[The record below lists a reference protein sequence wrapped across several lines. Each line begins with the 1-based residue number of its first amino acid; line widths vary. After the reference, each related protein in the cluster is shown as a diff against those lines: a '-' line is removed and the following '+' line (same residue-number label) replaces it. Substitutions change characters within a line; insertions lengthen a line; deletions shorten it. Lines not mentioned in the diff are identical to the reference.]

1 VDLERT
7 HIGLIIM
14 HVALVTG
21 TRPQIIKSAP
31 VIHAL
36 EKEGVQVT
44 FIHTG
49 QHYDYELAAQF
60 IEELAIK
67 QPDKNLE
74 VGSGTGVFQIRE
86 VMMRLADSLGQNR
99 PDYLVVPGDTNSALG
114 AALTGFKM
122 DLPTCHLESGLRS
135 YDMGMQEEIN
145 RRLID
150 HGSAGLFAPTVTAV
164 RNLESENV
172 VGTVYHTGDTM
183 YDILKERLKVFNS
196 KSFQDEAM
204 DGIDLPSDNFAMLT
218 MHRRENVDVLKR
230 LRGIIEGLK
239 KINHAIVF
247 PMHPRTR
254 ERLSEHGLEM
264 SKNVHIIPPISYTR
278 MMALV
283 SKSSLLLTDSGGLQK
298 EAYLLN
304 TPCVTLRDNSEWVET
319 IEAKANVLALPN
331 AKDIEKKASM
341 MWGKKL
347 DNDPSVY
354 GDGRASQEIVKIL
367 ASGEIG
373 IKNSVM
379 IE

>member
-1 VDLERT
+1 
-7 HIGLIIM
+7 M
-14 HVALVTG
+14 HVTLVAG

-36 EKEGVQVT
+36 EKEGVRVT

-86 VMMRLADSLGQNR
+86 VMMRLANVIEQDR

-114 AALTGFKM
+114 AALTGLKM

-164 RNLESENV
+164 RNLEEENV

-183 YDILKERLKVFNS
+183 YDILKERLKVFS
-196 KSFQDEAM
+196 SRSFQDEAL
-204 DGIDLPSDNFAMLT
+204 DGIGLPSDDFAMLT
-218 MHRRENVDVLKR
+218 IHRRENVDVLKR
-230 LRGIIEGLK
+230 LKGIMEGLK
-239 KINHAIVF
+239 KINHTIVF
-247 PMHPRTR
+247 PIHPRTR
-254 ERLSEHGLEM
+254 ERLSEHGLEI
-264 SKNVHIIPPISYTR
+264 SKNIHVISPVSYTR

-319 IEAKANVLALPN
+319 IEAKANVLAAPN
-331 AKDIEKKASM
+331 AEDIERKASM
-341 MWGKKL
+341 MWDKKL
-347 DNDPSVY
+347 DNKPGVY
-354 GDGRASQEIVKIL
+354 GNGNASKKI
-367 ASGEIG
+367 AKVISSGEIS
-373 IKNSVM
+373 IKRSVT
-379 IE
+379 

>member
-1 VDLERT
+1 
-7 HIGLIIM
+7 M
-14 HVALVTG
+14 HVTLVTG

-36 EKEGVQVT
+36 EKEGVRVT

-86 VMMRLADSLGQNR
+86 VMMRLADVMEQDR

-150 HGSAGLFAPTVTAV
+150 HGSAGLFAPTITAV
-164 RNLESENV
+164 RNLQEENV
-172 VGTVYHTGDTM
+172 VGTVFHTGDTM
-183 YDILKERLKVFNS
+183 YDILKERLKVFS
-196 KSFQDEAM
+196 SMAFQNEAM
-204 DGIDLPSDNFAMLT
+204 EGIELPFDNFAMLT
-218 MHRRENVDVLKR
+218 MHRRENVDVPEKLKS
-230 LRGIIEGLK
+230 IIEGLEK
-239 KINHAIVF
+239 VDHDIVF

-254 ERLSEHGLEM
+254 ARLSEYGLEM
-264 SKNVHIIPPISYTR
+264 SKNIHIIPPVPYTR

-304 TPCVTLRDNSEWVET
+304 TPCVTIRDNSEWVET
-319 IEAKANVLALPN
+319 IESRANVLALTT

-354 GDGRASQEIVKIL
+354 GDGQASRKIAKLL
-367 ASGEIG
+367 ASGEIS
-373 IKNSVM
+373 IKKSMM

>member
-1 VDLERT
+1 
-7 HIGLIIM
+7 M

-36 EKEGVQVT
+36 EKEGVRVT

-60 IEELAIK
+60 IEEFAIK

-86 VMMRLADSLGQNR
+86 VMMRLADSLEQNR

-145 RRLID
+145 RRMID
-150 HGSAGLFAPTVTAV
+150 HGSAGLFAPTITAV
-164 RNLESENV
+164 RNLEGENV

-183 YDILKERLKVFNS
+183 YDILKEKLKVFNS
-196 KSFQDEAM
+196 KSFQDKAM
-204 DGIDLPSDNFAMLT
+204 DGIELPSDDFAMLT

-230 LRGIIEGLK
+230 LKGIIKGLK
-239 KINHAIVF
+239 KINHTIVF

-264 SKNVHIIPPISYTR
+264 SKNIHIIPPVPYSR

-304 TPCVTLRDNSEWVET
+304 TPCVTIRDNSEWVET
-319 IEAKANVLALPN
+319 IEAKANVLALPD
-331 AKDIEKKASM
+331 AEDIERKASM

-347 DNDPSVY
+347 DNDSSVY
-354 GDGRASQEIVKIL
+354 GDGRASQKIAKLL
-367 ASGEIG
+367 ASGEIS
-373 IKNSVM
+373 IKRSMM

>member
-1 VDLERT
+1 
-7 HIGLIIM
+7 M
-14 HVALVTG
+14 HVTLVTG

-36 EKEGVQVT
+36 EKEGVRVT

-86 VMMRLADSLGQNR
+86 VMIRLADVMEQDR

-164 RNLESENV
+164 QNLEDENV

-183 YDILKERLKVFNS
+183 YDILKEKLKVFNS
-196 KSFQDEAM
+196 KSFQDKAM
-204 DGIDLPSDNFAMLT
+204 DGIELPSDNFAMLT
-218 MHRRENVDVLKR
+218 MHRRENVDVLER
-230 LRGIIEGLK
+230 LKGIIEGLK
-239 KINHAIVF
+239 RINHTIVF

-264 SKNVHIIPPISYTR
+264 SKNIHIIPPVPYTR

-283 SKSSLLLTDSGGLQK
+283 STSSLLLTDSGGLQK

-319 IEAKANVLALPN
+319 IEAKANVLVSPN
-331 AKDIEKKASM
+331 ADDIERKASM

-347 DNDPSVY
+347 DNDPLVY
-354 GDGRASQEIVKIL
+354 GDGKASQKIAKLL
-367 ASGEIG
+367 ASGEIS

>member
-1 VDLERT
+1 
-7 HIGLIIM
+7 M
-14 HVALVTG
+14 HVTLVTG

-36 EKEGVQVT
+36 EKEGVRVT

-74 VGSGTGVFQIRE
+74 VGSGTGVFQIHE
-86 VMMRLADSLGQNR
+86 VMMRLANVIEQDR

-150 HGSAGLFAPTVTAV
+150 HGSAGLFAPTDTAV
-164 RNLESENV
+164 KNLQEENV

-183 YDILKERLKVFNS
+183 YDILKERLKVFS
-196 KSFQDEAM
+196 STSFQDEAIE
-204 DGIDLPSDNFAMLT
+204 GIELPFDNFAMLT
-218 MHRRENVDVLKR
+218 MHRRENVDVPEKLK
-230 LRGIIEGLK
+230 GIIEGLEK
-239 KINHAIVF
+239 VNHDIVF

-254 ERLSEHGLEM
+254 VRLSEYGLKM
-264 SKNVHIIPPISYTR
+264 SKNIHIIPPVPYTR

-283 SKSSLLLTDSGGLQK
+283 SRSSLLLTDSGGLQK

-304 TPCVTLRDNSEWVET
+304 TPCVTIRDNSEWVET
-319 IEAKANVLALPN
+319 IEAKANVLALST

-354 GDGRASQEIVKIL
+354 GDGQASRKIAKLL
-367 ASGEIG
+367 ASGKIT
-373 IKNSVM
+373 IKKSMM